1 MINYG
6 KHSINQN
13 DIDAVVDVLQNH
25 FLTQGSKVPEFEAAL
40 CEYTTAKYCTA
51 VNSGTSGLHVACMA
65 LGVGQGDVVWTSPN
79 SFAAS
84 ANCARY
90 CGASVDFVDIDRST
104 RNISVE
110 LLAQKLKQA
119 KQSNCLPKVL
129 VVVHFS
135 GEPCSMQEIHA
146 LCAKHNVAIIE
157 DAAHALG
164 AYYQA
169 SPIGS
174 CEYSDITVLSF
185 HPVKSITTA
194 EGGAILTNQSA
205 LAEKCVLY
213 AKHGITRNT
222 ELMQQEYADDQ
233 QGAWYY
239 QQLVLG
245 YNYRLSDLQAALG
258 ISQLSRINE
267 FMAQRQRLAKRYLH
281 LLKDLPINLP
291 QVNDADN
298 ASWHLFMIELV
309 QGQRKQVFEQLHEL
323 GIAANVHYIPIH
335 LHPYYQQLGFK
346 KGDFPESEA
355 FYNNA
360 ITLPLYVGLED
371 CQQDYIIDSLHKILA

>member
-6 KHSINQN
+6 KHSINQD

-25 FLTQGSKVPEFEAAL
+25 YLTQGSKVPEFEAAL
-40 CEYTTAKYCTA
+40 CEYTQAAYCTA

-65 LGVGQGDVVWTSPN
+65 LDIGPGDIVWTSPN

-84 ANCARY
+84 ANCALY
-90 CGASVDFVDIDRST
+90 CGATVDFVDIDRET
-104 RNISVE
+104 RNLSVNA
-110 LLAQKLKQA
+110 LAQKIALSEQTN
-119 KQSNCLPKVL
+119 SLPKAL

-135 GEPCSMQEIHA
+135 GEPCNMQDIHA
-146 LCAKHNVAIIE
+146 LCSSHNIAIIE

-164 AYYQA
+164 AQYKGKA
-169 SPIGS
+169 IGA
-174 CEYSDITVLSF
+174 CEYSDLTVLSF

-194 EGGAILTNQSA
+194 EGGAILTKQAA

-213 AKHGITRNT
+213 AKHGITRSN
-222 ELMQQEYADDQ
+222 ELMQQAYINEE
-233 QGAWYY
+233 QGPWYY

-258 ISQLSRINE
+258 ISQLARIDD
-267 FMAQRQRLAKRYLH
+267 FMHERQRLAKRYLE
-281 LLKDLPINLP
+281 LLKGLPLVLP
-291 QVNDADN
+291 TVLDAN
-298 ASWHLFMIELV
+298 KASWHLFMVELT
-309 QGQRKQVFEQLHEL
+309 QNNRKQVFDALHQQ
-323 GIAANVHYIPIH
+323 GIAVNVHYIPIH
-335 LHPYYQQLGFK
+335 LHPYYQSLGFK
-346 KGDFPESEA
+346 PGDFPQAEA

-371 CQQDYIIDSLHKILA
+371 RQQDYIINTLQKILA